1 MKKRSFL
8 RDISGIFSSN
18 VLSVLLTLV
27 AGIIIARYLGPQ
39 GKGTFTAL
47 TVVPVIVASFAA
59 MGIRRTAIY
68 FIGKKELSD
77 KEVASA
83 VIQILIITSIAG
95 MALTALAFFWL
106 DNPSFTFFLIAIV
119 VLIIPF
125 RLSTVYIAGIYIG
138 KQQYRFSNMIK
149 WSVPLLNFLLLVL
162 FIIVLNL
169 GIKGALLAILG
180 SGIIIS
186 VVAFYKLYS
195 DIGFSMKW
203 NGSLIKRMLRLG
215 GLYAASLLIMKLI
228 YRIDVLLLERLSDL
242 SEVGYY
248 SIAVNI
254 SEQLWQL
261 PMAVGIVLMSRSAGS
276 DHSHQMNRQVG
287 QSLRFS
293 LLLSLLGAA
302 VLFVIAPYLI
312 PWIYGVEFENAAIL
326 LQTILP
332 GIVLFI
338 IFRILNSHLNG
349 LGKPMPSI
357 YAIVPALILNI
368 LLNIILI
375 PEHDGLGAALAT
387 NISYTIGALIMI
399 FLYIRITKSSLSILL
414 VPKRED
420 FEIIANKLK
429 TIRR

>member
-1 MKKRSFL
+1 MKKQSLL

-18 VLSVLLTLV
+18 VLSVFLTLV

-59 MGIRRTAIY
+59 MGIRRTAVY
-68 FIGKKELSD
+68 FIGKRELSD

-83 VIQILIITSIAG
+83 VIQILIITSLAG

-106 DNPSFTFFLIAIV
+106 DNPAFTFFLITIV

-138 KQQYRFSNMIK
+138 KQQYRFANMIK
-149 WSVPLLNFLLLVL
+149 WSVPMLNFLLLVL

-169 GIKGALLAILG
+169 GIKGALVAMLG

-186 VVAFYKLYS
+186 VVAFYKLHS
-195 DIGFSMKW
+195 DIGFTLAW
-203 NGSLIKRMLRLG
+203 NGSLIKRMLSLG

-261 PMAVGIVLMSRSAGS
+261 PMAVGIVLMSRTANTN
-276 DHSHQMNRQVG
+276 DTVQMNRQVG

-293 LLLSLLGAA
+293 LLASLVGAT

-312 PWIYGVEFENAAIL
+312 PWLYGVGFENATIL
-326 LQTILP
+326 LQIILP

-357 YAIVPALILNI
+357 YAIAPALVLNIVLNI
-368 LLNIILI
+368 LLI
-375 PEHDGLGAALAT
+375 PEYKGLGAVMAT
-387 NISYTIGALIMI
+387 NVSYTIGAIIMI
-399 FLYIRITKSSLSILL
+399 FLYIRITKSSLSILFM
-414 VPKRED
+414 PKRKD

>member
-1 MKKRSFL
+1 MKKRSLF

-18 VLSVLLTLV
+18 VLSVFLTLV

-47 TVVPVIVASFAA
+47 TVVPAIIASFAA

-77 KEVASA
+77 REVASA
-83 VIQILIITSIAG
+83 VIQILIISSAVG
-95 MALTALAFFWL
+95 MALTALAFYWL
-106 DNPSFTFFLIAIV
+106 DNPSFSFLLIAFT

-138 KQQYRFSNMIK
+138 KQQYRFANMIK
-149 WSVPLLNFLLLVL
+149 WSMPLLNFLLLVL
-162 FIIVLNL
+162 FIVVLNM
-169 GIKGALLAILG
+169 GIKGALLAMLG

-186 VVAFYKLYS
+186 AVAFRKLSS
-195 DIGFSMKW
+195 DIGFSLAW

-215 GLYAASLLIMKLI
+215 GLYATSLLILKLI
-228 YRIDVLLLERLSDL
+228 YRIDVLLLERMSDL

-261 PMAVGIVLMSRSAGS
+261 PIAVGIVLMSRSANTR
-276 DHSHQMNRQVG
+276 DDKQMNQQVG

-293 LLLSLLGAA
+293 LIASMLGAA
-302 VLFVIAPYLI
+302 VLFVLAPFFI
-312 PWIYGVEFENAAIL
+312 PWIYGADFDRAVIL
-326 LQTILP
+326 FQTVLP
-332 GIVLFI
+332 GIILFI

-357 YAIVPALILNI
+357 YAIIPALVLNIVLNI
-368 LLNIILI
+368 LLI
-375 PEHDGLGAALAT
+375 PEYKGLGAAMAT
-387 NISYTIGALIMI
+387 NISYTAAALTML
-399 FLYIRITKSSLSILL
+399 FFYIRVTKSSLSLL
-414 VPKRED
+414 FLPKKRD
-420 FEIIANKLK
+420 FEIIINKLK
-429 TIRR
+429 RRHR